1 MANTKIT
8 TAVIKDDAITTAK
21 IADDAVTGA
30 LIADDVALAG
40 NPTTTTQSAGNST
53 TRIATTAFVTTAIN
67 NLVDSAPSALDTL
80 NELAAAMGDDANF
93 STTVTNSIAT
103 KLPLAGGT
111 MTGDLNMGSQDI
123 TNAGSVTADSAVIDG
138 DLTFDPGG
146 DRSIIGPTNSSLKI
160 LANPNATN
168 EGIIFSTDNG
178 TTTEVFIQDGGNV
191 GIGTTNTYNMRA
203 TIAGAGSALSTGT
216 GSYAVAS
223 IYDTATAAVGTGG
236 GLAFQG
242 DDGTNSAVT
251 FATING
257 SKENSTSGNYAS
269 FLSFHTRANA
279 GNVTEQMR
287 IDSSGNLLV
296 GTTNANPTSSS
307 VNDAGVELSNT
318 GGVRSTVASN
328 PAATFNRKTD
338 DGHIVLFRKN
348 GGSVAVIGVENG
360 DNAYV
365 GGTASGHGGFYFGNT
380 NVAPMA
386 AGTRADDTVSLGTS
400 TYRWE
405 DLYLSG
411 DLIAGGGGTSAT
423 GEIQFV
429 ADSTRARIVGGY
441 DSGGGGYIA
450 FRTDTAGGTDL
461 ERARFNNAGNL
472 AFTSG
477 NGIDFSATGDG
488 SGSMSSELL
497 DDYEEGTWT
506 PTDESGAGLS
516 FTVSHNRY
524 TKIGRVVHAHV
535 LLTYPTTSN
544 TSLAKIGIPFTANAN
559 SDASATGGAVTEQ
572 NIDNTK
578 SYTASVNY
586 LSSLVIRE
594 RGSRAL
600 YNNELSGKNLRFTVT
615 YFT

>member
-40 NPTTTTQSAGNST
+40 NPTTTTQSAGNNT

-257 SKENSTSGNYAS
+257 SKENST
-269 FLSFHTRANA
+269 
-279 GNVTEQMR
+279 
-287 IDSSGNLLV
+287 
-296 GTTNANPTSSS
+296 
-307 VNDAGVELSNT
+307 
-318 GGVRSTVASN
+318 
-328 PAATFNRKTD
+328 
-338 DGHIVLFRKN
+338 
-348 GGSVAVIGVENG
+348 
-360 DNAYV
+360 
-365 GGTASGHGGFYFGNT
+365 
-380 NVAPMA
+380 
-386 AGTRADDTVSLGTS
+386 
-400 TYRWE
+400 
-405 DLYLSG
+405 
-411 DLIAGGGGTSAT
+411 
-423 GEIQFV
+423 
-429 ADSTRARIVGGY
+429 
-441 DSGGGGYIA
+441 
-450 FRTDTAGGTDL
+450 
-461 ERARFNNAGNL
+461 
-472 AFTSG
+472 
-477 NGIDFSATGDG
+477 
-488 SGSMSSELL
+488 
-497 DDYEEGTWT
+497 
-506 PTDESGAGLS
+506 
-516 FTVSHNRY
+516 
-524 TKIGRVVHAHV
+524 
-535 LLTYPTTSN
+535 
-544 TSLAKIGIPFTANAN
+544 
-559 SDASATGGAVTEQ
+559 
-572 NIDNTK
+572 
-578 SYTASVNY
+578 
-586 LSSLVIRE
+586 
-594 RGSRAL
+594 
-600 YNNELSGKNLRFTVT
+600 
-615 YFT
+615 